1 MRGNLSNKTMDFE
14 EYPRDKRLKPVSI
27 SFQKNFIIELLKNSM
42 AGISKI
48 ASIAHFNVMK
58 TNGKLIFQ

>member
-14 EYPRDKRLKPVSI
+14 ENPRDKRLETRFDFFSEKSY
-27 SFQKNFIIELLKNSM
+27 NRALKNSM
-42 AGISKI
+42 AGISK
-48 ASIAHFNVMK
+48 IAHFNVMK

>member
-48 ASIAHFNVMK
+48 AHFNVMK